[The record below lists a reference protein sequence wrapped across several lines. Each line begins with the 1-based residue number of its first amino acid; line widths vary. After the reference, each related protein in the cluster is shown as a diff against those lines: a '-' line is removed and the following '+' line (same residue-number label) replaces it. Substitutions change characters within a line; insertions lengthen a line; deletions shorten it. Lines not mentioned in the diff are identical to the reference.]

1 MGAGFA
7 ASGVL
12 PTWGFVGFAVLC
24 VVMGFAAPFHG
35 VQTAIFQER
44 IAPEC
49 LGRVFSLSMSM
60 MSLAM
65 PVGLMLAGAFAEV
78 IGVHNWF
85 LISGILV
92 ILIALLMM
100 SMPAIRSLDDKPAE
114 AMAEVAAEAE

>member
-1 MGAGFA
+1 
-7 ASGVL
+7 V
-12 PTWGFVGFAVLC
+12 GFVGFAVLC

-85 LISGILV
+85 LISGLLV
-92 ILIALLMM
+92 IAIALLML
-100 SMPAIRSLDDKPAE
+100 SMPAIRSLDDKPAPETAVE
-114 AMAEVAAEAE
+114 AASELVE